1 METTRQKQVIERLA
15 LAAPTAGMLGALC
28 EENYRLLTAL
38 VPAIA
43 MLNGRYTLEADSG
56 PVLVV
61 EISRQGPWTQ
71 DVRMTHS
78 FPTPEGGSESDP
90 DAILR
95 VYHDAHQTEV
105 SQFEKQRILPLDGL
119 YHVPGLKQKWQA
131 NLFLGRWLRYCISS
145 CYKLSCL
152 EGLESGGNLDSVI
165 DAA

>member
-28 EENYRLLTAL
+28 EENYRLLTTL

-43 MLNGRYTLEADSG
+43 MLNGRFTLEADSG
-56 PVLVV
+56 PVLIV

-78 FPTPEGGSESDP
+78 FPTPEGETESDP

-95 VYHDAHQTEV
+95 IYHDAHQIEV

-131 NLFLGRWLRYCISS
+131 NLFLGRWLRYCVSS
-145 CYKLSCL
+145 RYRLCGL
-152 EGLESGGNLDSVI
+152 EGLHSGSVV